1 MPSRVETGEVAGWE
15 SLVLESRELQ
25 VVVLP
30 GKGAEI
36 HRLVD
41 LSSGINLLFEAPW
54 GLQAPGA
61 TPLHGSGDD
70 PFMWNYAGGWQE
82 LFPSVNESCSYRGR
96 IIPFHGEVAALAWEY
111 QVLEGL
117 DGEAAVRFWT
127 RCRETPFRL
136 ERVLRLRNGEPE
148 LVIEQAATNDS
159 SEPAHLVWGHH
170 CVLGPP
176 FLEAGCALDLPGE
189 TILTNPELW
198 EPETARLEP
207 GQNES
212 WPHARLRSGHLV
224 DLRDVPGEET
234 ASHDDAYVIGL
245 EAGWATVRND
255 RLGMSFTLHWDHN
268 VFGCVVLWQPYGG
281 AIAPPLTGSYAL
293 GVEPWTSRFNLEN
306 AVAAGEAI
314 ELPAGA
320 TLETRVQAR
329 VDRHR

>member
-1 MPSRVETGEVAGWE
+1 MASRVETGEVAGWE
-15 SLVLESRELQ
+15 SLALESSELQ

-61 TPLHGSGDD
+61 PPLRGSGGD

-96 IIPFHGEVAALAWEY
+96 MIPFHGEVATLAWNY

-127 RCRETPFRL
+127 RCQETPFRL
-136 ERVLRLRNGEPE
+136 ERVLCLRDGEPE
-148 LVIEQAATNDS
+148 LVIEQTATNES

-176 FLEAGCALDLPGE
+176 FVEAGCTLDLPGE
-189 TILTNPELW
+189 TIVTNPELW

-207 GQNES
+207 GQHES
-212 WPHARLRSGHLV
+212 WPNARLRSGQTV
-224 DLRDVPGEET
+224 DLRHVPGEET
-234 ASHDDAYVIGL
+234 ASHDDVYVIGL
-245 EAGWATVRND
+245 EAGWATVGND
-255 RLGMSFTLHWDHN
+255 RLGMTFTLDWDHD

-306 AVAAGEAI
+306 AIGAGEAI
-314 ELPAGA
+314 ELPAGGM
-320 TLETRVQAR
+320 LETRVRAR
-329 VDRHR
+329 VDHHR

>member
-1 MPSRVETGEVAGWE
+1 MASRVETGEVAGWE
-15 SLVLESRELQ
+15 SLVLESSELQ

-41 LSSGINLLFEAPW
+41 LASGMNLLFEAPW
-54 GLQAPGA
+54 GLQPPGA
-61 TPLHGSGDD
+61 PPLPGSGDD
-70 PFMWNYAGGWQE
+70 PFMWNYAGGWQD

-96 IIPFHGEVAALAWEY
+96 TIPFHGEVATLPWQY

-117 DGEAAVRFWT
+117 DSEAAVRFWT
-127 RCRETPFRL
+127 RCEQTPFRL
-136 ERVLRLRNGEPE
+136 EKVLRVSDAKPE
-148 LVIEQAATNDS
+148 LVIEQAATNES

-207 GQNES
+207 GQHEH
-212 WPHARLRSGHLV
+212 WPHARLRSGKTV
-224 DLRDVPGEET
+224 DLRYVPGNE
-234 ASHDDAYVIGL
+234 AGSHDDVYVTGL
-245 EAGWATVRND
+245 EAGWATVRNA
-255 RLGMSFTLHWDHN
+255 RLGMTFTFDWDVQ

-281 AIAPPLTGSYAL
+281 AIAQPLTGSYAL

-306 AVAAGEAI
+306 ALAADEAI
-314 ELPAGA
+314 ELAPGA
-320 TLETRVQAR
+320 TLETRVRAQ
-329 VDRHR
+329 VEHDL